1 MDALLTNLGYQT
13 VNFAIKSGIALTSKY
28 AVQQCARLLKT
39 VDDKSVYAELKSLQK
54 LLNTKIKV
62 WPSTLTLS
70 VTQGWLTFDSQ
81 IVSPAID
88 LILLKSGRGNSFL
101 DAAQPLASSLHRE
114 IVRLGK
120 RLQDAAAT
128 EEEADRERRRP
139 RVSEAH
145 HAELA
150 MILGD
155 IKRLLDRI
163 DRDIPFIQL
172 AITASGENMST
183 PMNPREATFSPSRLM
198 QASTLVSFGDLH
210 FNGTQPIQVGPSF
223 TLTLYMLF
231 VGHSRAKT
239 QNDERQE
246 QNGEVDKNGSPTA
259 LQLVETPEKRSN
271 HGTNGTEISKEIPY
285 GIGETDRKPI
295 WQEVMHKARVRLL
308 RTPMGCTFDPLRGY
322 CTRNGHNH
330 EAGFYVSANGYSYHL
345 EIIEDLD
352 DGRMH
357 EDRERGFKSK
367 DFEGVRMAGIREAIP
382 IHQFSKIFYTD
393 TGVILNIGDAEN
405 GYNNP
410 VLLLKRDLSMVSPH
424 EMPREPSAPSGIVNH
439 GYSDDESDDQ
449 DEIDRQLW
457 EESHLSPGRSGDQN
471 HSGPTNLPPHLD
483 PEWLALEV
491 HMDDDGDDSGS
502 ETADEDDSVV
512 GTPQRRFSTDDHHLP
527 HNSLSADSNLIQQF
541 RQISLHSDSPAGSP
555 IRQTTRDIERRNPA
569 QQDMPR
575 SPFDAVTSS
584 LSLLEM
590 LIRLT
595 SLQESQ
601 QVSHLAIPDDF
612 TMHFLQNTTTTGYAG
627 EMAQRIK
634 DQAKRRMGF
643 DPYDDGDVESEH
655 GKESGSR
662 RTGR

>member
-1 MDALLTNLGYQT
+1 MDALLANLGYQT

-39 VDDKSVYAELKSLQK
+39 VDDKPVYAELKSLQK
-54 LLNTKIKV
+54 LLSTKIK
-62 WPSTLTLS
+62 
-70 VTQGWLTFDSQ
+70 

-120 RLQDAAAT
+120 RLQNAAA
-128 EEEADRERRRP
+128 EEEASGDGRRP
-139 RVSEAH
+139 RMTEAH
-145 HAELA
+145 HAELT
-150 MILGD
+150 MILSD

-231 VGHSRAKT
+231 VGHSQVET
-239 QNDERQE
+239 QNDKHQER
-246 QNGEVDKNGSPTA
+246 NGNMAKNGSPSA
-259 LQLVETPEKRSN
+259 LQLVESSGSRSAD
-271 HGTNGTEISKEIPY
+271 GGNGTENSNEVPY
-285 GIGETDRKPI
+285 GIGESDRKPI

-308 RTPMGCTFDPLRGY
+308 RTPMGCTFDSLHGY
-322 CTRNGHNH
+322 CTLNGHNH
-330 EAGFYVSANGYSYHL
+330 KAGFNGPANGYSYHL

-357 EDRERGFKSK
+357 DDKEHGFKPK
-367 DFEGVRMAGIREAIP
+367 EFEGVRMAGIREAIP

-424 EMPREPSAPSGIVNH
+424 EMPQQASAQSGIVNH

-457 EESHLSPGRSGDQN
+457 EESHLSPDRFDGQN
-471 HSGPTNLPPHLD
+471 HPNSTNLPPHLD

-491 HMDDDGDDSGS
+491 YMDGDGDDLGS
-502 ETADEDDSVV
+502 ETADEEDSSI
-512 GTPQRRFSTDDHHLP
+512 GSPQRGFSADNHHLAN
-527 HNSLSADSNLIQQF
+527 NSLSADTNLMRQF

-555 IRQTTRDIERRNPA
+555 IRQTSRDIERRNPSSQ

-627 EMAQRIK
+627 EMARRIK

-643 DPYDDGDVESEH
+643 DPYDDGDVESEP
-655 GKESGSR
+655 GKELGVK

>member
-1 MDALLTNLGYQT
+1 MDALLANLGYQT

-39 VDDKSVYAELKSLQK
+39 VDDKPIYAELKSLQK
-54 LLNTKIKV
+54 LLNTKIK
-62 WPSTLTLS
+62 
-70 VTQGWLTFDSQ
+70 

-114 IVRLGK
+114 IIRLGK
-120 RLQDAAAT
+120 RLQNAAAT
-128 EEEADRERRRP
+128 EEEANEDRRRP
-139 RVSEAH
+139 RMSEAH
-145 HAELA
+145 HAELT
-150 MILGD
+150 MIISD
-155 IKRLLDRI
+155 IRRLLDRI

-231 VGHSRAKT
+231 VGHSQVKT
-239 QNDERQE
+239 RNDQHRE
-246 QNGEVDKNGSPTA
+246 QNGEG
-259 LQLVETPEKRSN
+259 LQLIETPEKRSN
-271 HGTNGTEISKEIPY
+271 HETNGTQSSKEIPY
-285 GIGETDRKPI
+285 GFGETDRKPI

-308 RTPMGCTFDPLRGY
+308 RTPMGCTFDSIRGY
-322 CTRNGHNH
+322 CARNGHSH
-330 EAGFYVSANGYSYHL
+330 EAGFDGPANGYGYHL

-357 EDRERGFKSK
+357 EDKGRGLGSK
-367 DFEGVRMAGIREAIP
+367 EFEGVKMAGIREAIP

-410 VLLLKRDLSMVSPH
+410 VLLLKRDLNMVSPH
-424 EMPREPSAPSGIVNH
+424 EMPRQSAPQSGIVNH
-439 GYSDDESDDQ
+439 GCSDDDSDDQ

-457 EESHLSPGRSGDQN
+457 EESHLSPDRADNLST
-471 HSGPTNLPPHLD
+471 TNLPPHLD

-491 HMDDDGDDSGS
+491 YMDNDGDGSGS
-502 ETADEDDSVV
+502 ETADEDESPI
-512 GTPQRRFSTDDHHLP
+512 GSPQRFSGGNHHVP
-527 HNSLSADSNLIQQF
+527 RNSLSADSNLVRQF
-541 RQISLHSDSPAGSP
+541 RQISLHTDSPAASSV
-555 IRQTTRDIERRNPA
+555 RHTTRDIERRNPA
-569 QQDMPR
+569 QQEMPR

-627 EMAQRIK
+627 ETARRIK

-655 GKESGSR
+655 GKEPAPRG
-662 RTGR
+662 TGR